1 MKKVVSLLLLFTI
14 VFSMVGCQNTTPQGP
29 VDTKEIEIT
38 YNTLSEWGGGEYQI
52 IDGELYCRYEN
63 SLGLLGEDVFAYYK
77 EWTKTNI
84 NADNIIHL
92 EVYSEILLYL
102 TNDGKVYVLGNVE
115 ELGRVNGLD
124 DTQHDYITTPVL
136 LFEDCKFASLGIRFA
151 LFLKN
156 DNTLWFVGESLNGQS
171 TQVKEVVLEPS
182 KIADNVL
189 FAKAFGYTSSWIDS
203 EYNLYLCGD
212 NSYGQIGNGKM
223 GCGFPTMFKDIVEE
237 PFCALKGCACFSV
250 EQGYNGILSVY
261 AETEKGESYAW
272 GGEYGATPVL
282 TNELNTNSNK

>member
-1 MKKVVSLLLLFTI
+1 MKKVLSALLTILLVVSI
-14 VFSMVGCQNTTPQGP
+14 SGCQNNTPDESKG
-29 VDTKEIEIT
+29 IETT
-38 YNTLSEWGGGEYQI
+38 YNTFGEFDGAEYKI
-52 IDGELYCRYEN
+52 ENGELYGRYRN
-63 SLGLLGEDVFAYYK
+63 SMGLFGKDKTEYFE
-77 EWTKTNI
+77 EWTKINI
-84 NADNIIHL
+84 NANNIIHL
-92 EVYSEILLYL
+92 EICSGILLYL
-102 TNDGKVYVLGNVE
+102 TSDGKVYVLGDIG
-115 ELGRVNGLD
+115 ELEKLILFEG
-124 DTQHDYITTPVL
+124 DTTDYITTPVL
-136 LFEDCKFASLGIRFA
+136 LFVDCKTVSLGVRFA

-223 GCGFPTMFKDIVEE
+223 GCGYPTMFKDIVEE

-250 EQGYNGILSVY
+250 EQSYNGILSVY
-261 AETEKGESYAW
+261 AETEKGESYTW

-282 TNELNTNSNK
+282 TNESNTIFNK